1 VAPPCRTT
9 ISTRRF
15 SLRTC
20 STSVRSS
27 PAYSEADDV
36 ARADLLAAASPD
48 KLKEL
53 ADAPTAHWDAIN
65 AFLDEHVAAELGP
78 EQDVALAL
86 DAFAQAALEARS
98 ELESR

>member
-1 VAPPCRTT
+1 MPDDDLDP
-9 ISTRRF
+9 
-15 SLRTC
+15 SLL
-20 STSVRSS
+20 
-27 PAYSEADDV
+27 PADLQHLGPLIARYSEADDV
-36 ARADLLAAASPD
+36 ARSDMLAAASPD
-48 KLKEL
+48 ELKEL

-65 AFLDEHVAAELGP
+65 AFLDEHVAAEPGP